1 MPKVLLRRMKTQ
13 EMENKERNVI
23 DKYLDVDSDF
33 MHGSFWL
40 KIILSKLTTENINH
54 LQYPLLCKKKGI
66 SRSLFK
72 IITAACFFIITKYK
86 KIRNIYQEINQYI
99 ALSLVISSVSGNRHI
114 SIFPHCSQIVVSFF

>member
-1 MPKVLLRRMKTQ
+1 MQ

-23 DKYLDVDSDF
+23 NKYLDVDFDF

-54 LQYPLLCKKKGI
+54 LQYPLLGKKKGI

-72 IITAACFFIITKYK
+72 IIAAACFFIITQYK
-86 KIRNIYQEINQYI
+86 KIRNIYQEN
-99 ALSLVISSVSGNRHI
+99 SRGGNRVFLPVWMR
-114 SIFPHCSQIVVSFF
+114 SIFLKVGF